1 MREKLTWLHISDIH
15 FNPKTEWRDSGCR
28 STLLDHL
35 KAIFKSDNSLR
46 PDFIFCTGDIAFGEA
61 SNMPLSKQ
69 YDQAKI
75 FLDDLLTACGQADV
89 PLSKERL
96 FIVPGN
102 HDVNRNKVN
111 KDAQSTLTSWAKNS
125 NDHIE
130 KINQR
135 VDEKSPEFLDAIK
148 RLDEYAQF
156 IKEYLPHQQDSDERH
171 HYANV
176 IDVDGLKV
184 GVAGFNSAWTCAGL
198 EDDRNIWLAA
208 SWQFNIAQEK
218 LDGTDIRIGLMHHPI
233 DWLNQADRSIATR
246 RVASD
251 FDFWLHG
258 HNHDAWVSPGQSH
271 ITVAAGA
278 VGAVDSDEFG
288 INLSSIDL
296 SCMEGRVHLYN
307 KKSGSKGWTISPVY
321 QHAPAGQW
329 PFTLP
334 TRLQEIFR
342 PIPQPTSK
350 QDGSILGNQDKS
362 DRDSSVDRYLTNKL
376 KVALQSFS
384 LQLNVWADPIISR
397 ESEADRNANS
407 GPKVDLS
414 EIINDPKSAIIKAP
428 PQYGQTCL
436 AHFLAREAWRT
447 KEKSLWLYLDS
458 NVLKPHAASINKA
471 IADELTGLGCSEQEI
486 KCVILD
492 SWSDQENESIKLLK
506 NLNDRFKDIPI
517 ICMQHIESGLFGK
530 LQGNDVGRQFEV
542 FYLWSLPRKEIRKI
556 VAAFNAIRAIGDEDA
571 MTKRIISDLE
581 VLNLHR
587 TALNC
592 LTLLLVSEINFEEKP
607 INRSEVI
614 KKMLSLLFNVEDI
627 PSYKT
632 RPDLKDCE
640 YVLGYFCELL
650 IKDGAFSFSRDKF
663 LYETQ
668 KFCKERL
675 IDLETHVVFDVLYN
689 NNILVN
695 RANFFSFKFSY
706 WIFYFVAQRMHH
718 EKYFADYI
726 FDQMRYAQQ
735 PEIIE
740 FYTGIDRLR
749 EDALHILIR
758 DIHTCC
764 ESMEAKC
771 GLPKGLNP
779 YRHGRWEP
787 SEKAR
792 MAMEK
797 EITDGVLE
805 SNLPAAI
812 KDQYADRSYDPARP
826 HDQNVSG
833 ILVEHSYIQMVNV
846 MKSGARALRNSD
858 YASPIIKRQL
868 LKEILNCW
876 EMVSK
881 VLLIILPPLAESG
894 YAQYDG
900 SRFRLLGNFGE
911 TIEERAVKI
920 LQVIPVN
927 VVMWFQEDIFSKK
940 MGPLFFSELDGNDIS
955 DISRHELILLLI
967 QQRPRDWNM
976 YVHRYISSNARDSF
990 YLFDIQAA
998 LRSELQYGFASP
1010 KTLQELEFLIKMT
1023 ATKHL
1028 TGEKEPKE
1036 KSFKKVKFGD
1046 GLIPP
1051 REGESPQDAF

>member
-35 KAIFKSDNSLR
+35 KDIFKSDNSLR

-61 SNMPLSKQ
+61 SKMPLSKQ

-75 FLDDLLTACGQADV
+75 FMDDLLTACGQAGV

-96 FIVPGN
+96 FVVPGN
-102 HDVNRNKVN
+102 HDINRDKVN
-111 KDAQSTLTSWAKNS
+111 KDAQDTLTTWAKNS

-135 VDEKSPEFLDAIK
+135 VDEKSPEFMDAIK

-156 IKEYLPHQQDSDERH
+156 VKEYLPHQQDLDNRH
-171 HYANV
+171 HYAKI
-176 IDVDGLKV
+176 IDVEGLKV

-208 SWQFNIAQEK
+208 NWQFNAAQEK
-218 LDGTDIRIGLMHHPI
+218 LDKADIRIGLMHHPI
-233 DWLNQADRSIATR
+233 DWLNLADRSITTR

-258 HNHDAWVSPGQSH
+258 HSHDAWVTPVQSH
-271 ITVAAGA
+271 IIVAAGA
-278 VGAVDSDEFG
+278 VGAKDSDEFG
-288 INLSSIDL
+288 INLSQIDL
-296 SCMEGRVHLYN
+296 GSMKGVIHLHN
-307 KKSGSKGWTISPVY
+307 KESDSKGWTIAPIY
-321 QHAPAGQW
+321 QHAPTGQW

-334 TRLQEIFR
+334 IRLQEKFR
-342 PIPQPTSK
+342 YISPLTSK
-350 QDGSILGNQDKS
+350 QEYSMPDKQDQHAK
-362 DRDSSVDRYLTNKL
+362 DNSVDRYLTKQL
-376 KVALQSFS
+376 EGALQSFS
-384 LQLNVWADPIISR
+384 LQLNVWAEPTLSKK
-397 ESEADRNANS
+397 SEIERDAKS
-407 GPKVDLS
+407 EPKVDLS
-414 EIINDPKSAIIKAP
+414 EIIKNPKSIIIKAP

-436 AHFLAREAWRT
+436 AHYLVREAWRT
-447 KEKSLWLYLDS
+447 KERYFWLYLDS
-458 NVLKPHAASINKA
+458 TEIKPHAASLDKA
-471 IADELTGLGCSEQEI
+471 ISDELINLGCTEREI

-492 SWSDQENESIKLLK
+492 SWSGQENELVRLLK
-506 NLNDRFKDIPI
+506 NLSIRFKNIPI
-517 ICMQHIESGLFGK
+517 ICMEHIDTGLIGK
-530 LQGNDVGRQFEV
+530 TKSEDSDRNFEV
-542 FYLWSLPRKEIRKI
+542 LYLWSLSRKEIRKI
-556 VAAFNAIRAIGDEDA
+556 VNAYNETRPVGDEDVV
-571 MTKRIISDLE
+571 TKRIISDLE

-592 LTLLLVSEINFEEKP
+592 MTLLKVSEINFDEKP
-607 INRSEVI
+607 VNRSEVI
-614 KKMLSLLFNVEDI
+614 KRVLFLLFNVDDI

-650 IKDGAFSFSRDKF
+650 IRDGIFTFPRDKF

-695 RANFFSFKFSY
+695 RGNFFSFKFSY

-718 EKYFADYI
+718 DKNFADYI

-749 EDALHILIR
+749 EDALNILIR
-758 DIHTCC
+758 DIHACC
-764 ESMEAKC
+764 ESIKEKC
-771 GLPKGLNP
+771 GLPEGFNP
-779 YRHGRWEP
+779 YRFARWTP
-787 SEKAR
+787 SAKAQAEMR
-792 MAMEK
+792 K
-797 EITDGVLE
+797 EIVNGVLE

-826 HDQNVSG
+826 HDQDVSG
-833 ILVEHSYIQMVNV
+833 ILIEHSYKQMVNA
-846 MKSGARALRNSD
+846 MKAGARALRNSD
-858 YASPIIKRQL
+858 YASPEIKRQL
-868 LKEILNCW
+868 LQEILNCW

-881 VLLIILPPLAESG
+881 VIIVILAPLVEDG

-900 SRFRLLGNFGE
+900 SGFKLCGFFGN
-911 TIEERAVKI
+911 TLEEKVNGVLKA
-920 LQVIPVN
+920 IPIN
-927 VVMWFQEDIFSKK
+927 VVNWFQDDIFSKK
-940 MGPLFFSELDGNDIS
+940 MGPLYFALLEGNDIS

-967 QQRPRDWNM
+967 QQRPRDWNKH
-976 YVHRYISSNARDSF
+976 VQRYIAANTRESF
-990 YLFDIQAA
+990 YLFDVQQS
-998 LRSELQYGFASP
+998 LRTEFQYGFASS

-1023 ATKHL
+1023 AAKHV
-1028 TGEKEPKE
+1028 TGDKEPKE
-1036 KSFKKVKFGD
+1036 KAFKRVTFGD

-1051 REGESPQDAF
+1051 REDELDQDAV